1 MRSTLH
7 PVTCRPVGVFE
18 WKAFESGTYAVLEAC
33 VAATQNGAVT
43 IVGGGDT
50 ATAVAKWKSEEKVLY

>member
-1 MRSTLH
+1 M
-7 PVTCRPVGVFE
+7 GVFE
-18 WKAFESGTYAVLEAC
+18 WKSFESGTYAVLEAC

-50 ATAVAKWKSEEKVLY
+50 ATAVAKWKSEEKVVCNLKETKFLFEL